1 MNLLFCINPKFRP
14 LLCQCLQSIVKH
26 GGEEHYDAYILH
38 SDLTQED
45 MDAVTAV
52 SDRVRC
58 RFVTV
63 NPADF
68 DGFPESGRYP
78 RQIYYRLAAPLLLP
92 EALDRILYLDV
103 DTLVI
108 NPLRELYSMDFEGSY
123 YIACTH
129 VREALTRFNNHRLNV
144 PEGAPYVNTGVMV
157 LNLEALRQ
165 NLTME
170 EIRQTALQKVDS
182 FWLPDQDLLT
192 VLHGDKI
199 LLADTQKYN
208 LSDRILNLYNA
219 NPRHPRHD
227 LAWVRENTVVLHF
240 CGKNRPWKPH
250 YVGSL
255 GVFYEELVGD
265 GQLTIDS

>member
-14 LLCQCLQSIVKH
+14 LLCQCLRSIVKN
-26 GGEEHYDAYILH
+26 GGEERYDAYILH
-38 SDLTQED
+38 SDLTDAD
-45 MDAVTAV
+45 MDAVRAV
-52 SDRVRC
+52 SDRVSC
-58 RFVTV
+58 RFLSVD
-63 NPADF
+63 AGDF
-68 DGFPESGRYP
+68 DGFPESSRYP

-92 EALDRILYLDV
+92 EELDRILYLDV

-108 NPLRELYSMDFEGSY
+108 NPLKELYTMDFQGNY

-129 VREALTRFNNHRLNV
+129 IREALTKLNDRRLNV
-144 PEGAPYVNTGVMV
+144 PDGSPYVNTGVMV
-157 LNLEALRQ
+157 LNLPALRE

-170 EIRQTALQKVDS
+170 EIRRTALQKIDS

-208 LSDRILNLYNA
+208 LSDRILNIYNA
-219 NPRHPRHD
+219 NPKNPRHNLD
-227 LAWVRENTVVLHF
+227 WVRENTVVIHY

-250 YVGSL
+250 YIGQL
-255 GVFYEELVGD
+255 GVFYEEIVKNP
-265 GQLTIDS
+265 

>member
-14 LLCQCLQSIVKH
+14 LLCQCLGSIVRN

-38 SDLTQED
+38 SDLTGTD
-45 MDAVTAV
+45 MDAIRAV
-52 SDRVRC
+52 SGRVSC
-58 RFVTV
+58 RFLSVD
-63 NPADF
+63 AGDF
-68 DGFPESGRYP
+68 DGFPESSRYP

-92 EALDRILYLDV
+92 ENLDRILYLDV

-108 NPLRELYSMDFEGSY
+108 NPLRELYAMDFAGNY

-129 VREALTRFNNHRLNV
+129 IREALTKLNDRRLNV
-144 PEGAPYVNTGVMV
+144 PEGSPYVNTGVMV
-157 LNLEALRQ
+157 LNLPALRE

-170 EIRQTALQKVDS
+170 KIRETALQKVGS
-182 FWLPDQDLLT
+182 FLLPDQDLLT

-208 LSDRILNLYNA
+208 LSDRILNIYNA
-219 NPRHPRHD
+219 NPKNPRHD
-227 LAWVRENTVVLHF
+227 LDWVRENTVVIHY

-250 YVGSL
+250 YIGQL
-255 GVFYEELVGD
+255 GVFYEEMN
-265 GQLTIDS
+265 TNS

>member
-14 LLCQCLQSIVKH
+14 LLCQCLRSIVKN

-38 SDLTQED
+38 SDLTDAD
-45 MDAVTAV
+45 MDAVRAV
-52 SDRVRC
+52 SDRVSC
-58 RFVTV
+58 RFLSVDAG
-63 NPADF
+63 NF
-68 DGFPESGRYP
+68 DGFPESSRYP

-92 EALDRILYLDV
+92 EELDRIRYLDV

-108 NPLRELYSMDFEGSY
+108 NPLKELYTMDFQGNY

-129 VREALTRFNNHRLNV
+129 IREALTKLNDRRLNV
-144 PEGAPYVNTGVMV
+144 PDGSPYVNTGVMV
-157 LNLEALRQ
+157 LNLPALRE
-165 NLTME
+165 NLTMD
-170 EIRQTALQKVDS
+170 EIRRTALQKIDS

-208 LSDRILNLYNA
+208 LSDRILNIYNA
-219 NPRHPRHD
+219 NPKNPRHNLD
-227 LAWVRENTVVLHF
+227 WVRENTVVIHY

-250 YVGSL
+250 YIGQL
-255 GVFYEELVGD
+255 GVFYEETVKNP
-265 GQLTIDS
+265 